1 MAGQMTLFDIA
12 SDDIKEE
19 FEIKMPDLEE
29 YDKEEFLALEKEVL
43 GVYISGHPLEKYTEL
58 LKKNVTAGCRDFMLD
73 EETHKVTVADGAMVI
88 IGGMITDKT
97 IKYTRNNQT
106 MAFITIEDLLG
117 SVEVIVFAREYEKY
131 RNLLEVD
138 NKVLIKGR
146 AQAEEEKNAKLICTE
161 MHGFDEVRKELWIQ
175 FATKEEFEAKQQ
187 TLFDAIA
194 DMDGEDNIVVYIS
207 AIKAMKRMPTNWNI
221 SINED
226 AMEKISQ
233 IFGRQNVK
241 VVEKNVE
248 FQRKRY

>member
-1 MAGQMTLFDIA
+1 M
-12 SDDIKEE
+12 
-19 FEIKMPDLEE
+19 
-29 YDKEEFLALEKEVL
+29 
-43 GVYISGHPLEKYTEL
+43 
-58 LKKNVTAGCRDFMLD
+58 
-73 EETHKVTVADGAMVI
+73 
-88 IGGMITDKT
+88 
-97 IKYTRNNQT
+97 
-106 MAFITIEDLLG
+106 
-117 SVEVIVFAREYEKY
+117 
-131 RNLLEVD
+131 D